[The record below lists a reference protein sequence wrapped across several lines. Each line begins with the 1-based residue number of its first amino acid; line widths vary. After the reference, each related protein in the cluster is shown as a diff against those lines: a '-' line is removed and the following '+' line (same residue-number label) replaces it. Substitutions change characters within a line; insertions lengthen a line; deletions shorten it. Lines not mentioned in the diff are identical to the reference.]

1 MKYKVIR
8 NVSSEA
14 LEETLNQVEEDHR
27 GYSVDQVIP
36 TLAFEQKSVAMV
48 KVSLPS
54 SILFNIILKKPK
66 P

>member
-1 MKYKVIR
+1 MYKVIKD
-8 NVSSEA
+8 VTSES

-27 GYSVDQVIP
+27 GYVVDQVIP

-54 SILFNIILKKPK
+54 CIMFNIILKQAAR
-66 P
+66 